1 MSAVLALLNSRKDNV
16 KQERERCARK
26 AAWDWANKLYQ
37 ITNSDKTQFLLLV
50 KFVNVDSLK
59 RPEEREFVVDSGVSM
74 HMMSENEKNSDELD
88 TVRRSRHSTV
98 VLTGNGE
105 VHTREVVVKI
115 KNLLMIRI
123 LGVVGVQS
131 HAMRLYMCLCFG
143 LFASTHSI
151 SNVVVSVT
159 IHDNM

>member
-1 MSAVLALLNSRKDNV
+1 MQ
-16 KQERERCARK
+16 QERDAPAKQRGIGRT
-26 AAWDWANKLYQ
+26 NYTRSRIRTKLH
-37 ITNSDKTQFLLLV
+37 FLLLV

-59 RPEEREFVVDSGVSM
+59 RPEEREFVVDSGVPM
-74 HMMSENEKNSDELD
+74 HMMSENEKSSDELD

-131 HAMRLYMCLCFG
+131 HAMRLYMCLFFG
-143 LFASTHSI
+143 QFAS
-151 SNVVVSVT
+151 
-159 IHDNM
+159 